1 MRSTLALVMPVY
13 NEEACIVSVV
23 EAWHAELTRLDI
35 DFRMIVLNDGSRDG
49 TAARLARF
57 AGRERIQVINKENSG
72 HGPTIL
78 QGYRLAVEQAEWVF
92 QVDSDDE
99 MGAASFGKLWAE
111 RGRYAALFG
120 FRSGR
125 QQGAGRRLISAV
137 SRCAVQLLFGR
148 GVVDVNTPYRLV
160 RSSVLKDIIAMI
172 PGDTFAP
179 NILISGMLVA
189 LRQPVLNI
197 PVPHEGRKT
206 GQVSIVK
213 WRLWK
218 AAISSL
224 LQTVRFRFTSF
235 RNAKGRIFFFM
246 KFY

>member
-1 MRSTLALVMPVY
+1 MRNTLALVMPVY
-13 NEEACIVSVV
+13 NEEACIVSVM
-23 EAWHAELTRLDI
+23 EAWHAELTRLEI

-49 TAARLARF
+49 TAARLTRF
-57 AGRERIQVINKENSG
+57 AGRERIRVINKENSG

-99 MGAASFGKLWAE
+99 MGAASFEKLWAE
-111 RGRYAALFG
+111 RERYAALFG
-120 FRSGR
+120 CRSSR

-137 SRCAVQLLFGR
+137 SRCAVHLLFGK
-148 GVVDVNTPYRLV
+148 GVVDVNTPYRLM
-160 RSSVLKDIIAMI
+160 RSSILKDIVALI
-172 PGDTFAP
+172 PDDTFAP
-179 NILISGMLVA
+179 NILISGILVA

-197 PVPHEGRKT
+197 PVPHQGRKT

-218 AAISSL
+218 AAACSL
-224 LQTVRFRFTSF
+224 LQTVRFRFVRF
-235 RNAKGRIFFFM
+235 KDAKS
-246 KFY
+246 